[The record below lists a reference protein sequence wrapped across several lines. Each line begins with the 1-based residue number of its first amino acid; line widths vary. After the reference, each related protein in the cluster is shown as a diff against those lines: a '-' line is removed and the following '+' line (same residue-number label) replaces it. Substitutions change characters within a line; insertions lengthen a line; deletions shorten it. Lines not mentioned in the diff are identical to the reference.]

1 MDATATL
8 STSGP
13 TPGSTARAFSR
24 SVGTR
29 LADLDI
35 DDLTAGDLVPLCST
49 HHHRVHE
56 RRAHEDEL
64 PASRA
69 P

>member
-13 TPGSTARAFSR
+13 TPGSTAWAFSR
-24 SVGTR
+24 SVGMR

-35 DDLTAGDLVPLCST
+35 DDLTAGDLVLLCST
-49 HHHRVHE
+49 HHHLIRE

-64 PASRA
+64 PPSRA